1 MDASSGRHHV
11 GDIAKSPQTGAEVRL
26 ILIVCVATIPLLLAT
41 AIWPDIDV
49 AIARH
54 VLLPLSSPLRPSAL
68 ILREILRFTPWVL
81 CAALSIYFLL
91 RAARGQTPPR
101 RAARQLIFFLGLAA
115 VGPGLLVN
123 AGLKEHSHRPR
134 PIQTIEV
141 AGGAMPFRPYY
152 RFDGGCARNCSF
164 SSGEAASSFWT
175 VAPALLTPPPLRT
188 AAVAAALAFGVGAST
203 MRMVVGAH
211 FLSDVAFS
219 ALLILLLTL
228 AVRRVIRPD

>member
-11 GDIAKSPQTGAEVRL
+11 GDFRESPQTGGELRL
-26 ILIVCVATIPLLLAT
+26 IVILCVATVPLLLAT

-68 ILREILRFTPWVL
+68 VLREILRFTPWVL
-81 CAALSIYFLL
+81 CAALTIYLLL
-91 RAARGQTPPR
+91 RVVRGRTPPR

-134 PIQTIEV
+134 PVQTIEV
-141 AGGAMPFRPYY
+141 AGGGLPFRPYY

-175 VAPALLTPPPLRT
+175 VAPALLAPPPLRT
-188 AAVAAALAFGVGAST
+188 AAVATALAFGVGAST
-203 MRMVVGAH
+203 MRMIVGAH

-228 AVRRVIRPD
+228 AVRRIIRPE